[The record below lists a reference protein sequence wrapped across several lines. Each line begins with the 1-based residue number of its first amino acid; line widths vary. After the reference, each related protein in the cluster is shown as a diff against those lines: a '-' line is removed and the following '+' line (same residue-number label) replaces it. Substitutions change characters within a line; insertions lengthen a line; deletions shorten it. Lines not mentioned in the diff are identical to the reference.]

1 MNKARP
7 GGDEGGIRNGEGGK
21 ENLECGIRN
30 GECGLR
36 PLRAVG
42 SRYEPE
48 AIGACAY
55 APAGMRKRE
64 SGMGKKDEGRGRQ
77 GKIEDQKVR
86 R

>member
-21 ENLECGIRN
+21 ENLECGILN

-48 AIGACAY
+48 AIGAYAY
-55 APAGMRKRE
+55 APAGIRKKNLEWGRRMR
-64 SGMGKKDEGRGRQ
+64 DEGDRER
-77 GKIEDQKVR
+77 
-86 R
+86 